1 MKEEGAKTAL
11 PSIVAGQIL
20 MLQTAIFVWPWW
32 DGESWFSYQDFVI
45 LCVFFVFI
53 VVRWV

>member
-32 DGESWFSYQDFVI
+32 DGGSWFSYQDFVI
-45 LCVFFVFI
+45 LCVVFVFI